1 MAAESKE
8 RKSLSKNLLKMK
20 FMQRTEE
27 AKLRQQLEDEEKRE
41 IDEAH
46 WVLDNVEGAREDMIE
61 YETSYV
67 VCEDLVPTGRMSFKK
82 FNPAVEK
89 LFKELTA
96 QKELAECEVR
106 EMEDTVSDEQM
117 AERYDSLI
125 DTVDKKFG
133 GKRKRHNNEVTLD
146 FDRARPFKKHKAQF
160 KKPKED

>member
-1 MAAESKE
+1 
-8 RKSLSKNLLKMK
+8 
-20 FMQRTEE
+20 MQRSEE

-46 WVLDNVEGAREDMIE
+46 WVLDNIEDAKEDTIE
-61 YETSYV
+61 YEPSYV
-67 VCEDLVPTGRMSFKK
+67 VCENLVPTGRMSFKK
-82 FNPAVEK
+82 FNPAIEK

-96 QKELAECEVR
+96 QKELAESEAR
-106 EMEDTVSDEQM
+106 EKEDTVSDEQM

-133 GKRKRHNNEVTLD
+133 GKRKRDQQHDPENL
-146 FDRARPFKKHKAQF
+146 DRAKPVKKHKPHF